1 MLVFGTQKKGDKI
14 VCATCKKEITE
25 QNPSLN
31 FCSRCGNPLTKKGL
45 ELRADEYTEQRTK
58 LILDIV
64 EEMKE
69 GCEANEIIRDYYKSI
84 KDVK

>member
-1 MLVFGTQKKGDKI
+1 MLVFGTQKKGEKI
-14 VCATCKKEITE
+14 ICATCKKEVGLE
-25 QNPSLN
+25 NSALN

-69 GCEANEIIRDYYKSI
+69 GCDASEIIRDYYKSI

>member
-1 MLVFGTQKKGDKI
+1 MLVFGTQKKDDKI
-14 VCATCKKEITE
+14 VCATCKKEILP
-25 QNPSLN
+25 QNLNVN
-31 FCSRCGNPLTKKGL
+31 FCSRCGNPLTKKAL

-64 EEMKE
+64 EEMKD
-69 GCEANEIIRDYYKSI
+69 GCAADEIIRDYYKSI

>member
-1 MLVFGTQKKGDKI
+1 MLVFGTQQKNGKL
-14 VCATCKKEITE
+14 VCATCKKEVAPE
-25 QNPSLN
+25 NSSVN
-31 FCSRCGNPLTKKGL
+31 FCSRCGNPLSKKGL

-69 GCEANEIIRDYYKSI
+69 GCDAHEIIRDYYKSI
-84 KDVK
+84 KEVK

>member
-1 MLVFGTQKKGDKI
+1 MLVFGTQKKDNKV
-14 VCATCKKEITE
+14 VCATCKKEVGTD
-25 QNPSLN
+25 NPQLN

-69 GCEANEIIRDYYKSI
+69 GYNSDEIIRDYYKSI

>member
-1 MLVFGTQKKGDKI
+1 MLVFGTQQKNGKI
-14 VCATCKKEITE
+14 VCATCKKEVE
-25 QNPSLN
+25 AQGSGLN

-58 LILDIV
+58 LIMDIV

-69 GCEANEIIRDYYKSI
+69 GCDCNEIIRDYYKSI

>member
-1 MLVFGTQKKGDKI
+1 MLVFGTQKNGDKI
-14 VCATCKKEITE
+14 VCATCKKEVSAE
-25 QNPSLN
+25 NKNLN

-64 EEMKE
+64 TEMKE
-69 GCEANEIIRDYYKSI
+69 GFSSDEIIRDYYKSI